1 MIGYLVQSIRISYEN
16 SINICRRLIKMMSEG
31 METVRR
37 LTSGEILEVAD
48 TLFCK
53 GVVSKN

>member
-37 LTSGEILEVAD
+37 LTSGESLEVVD
-48 TLFCK
+48 TLFRK

>member
-1 MIGYLVQSIRISYEN
+1 MI
-16 SINICRRLIKMMSEG
+16 SEG

-37 LTSGEILEVAD
+37 LTSGESLEVVD

>member
-1 MIGYLVQSIRISYEN
+1 
-16 SINICRRLIKMMSEG
+16 MSEG

-37 LTSGEILEVAD
+37 LTSGESLEFAD

-53 GVVSKN
+53 GVISKN